1 MSRQKQNI
9 NIKVKG
15 LTVKETEVRQ
25 ILSFNIKQFR
35 KRKGLSQA
43 KLAERMK
50 ISTNYLSDIETCR
63 GWVSPLSLAKL
74 AGALEIEVF
83 ELFSPPK
90 NKPMNTATLMN
101 RCLDDLSAS
110 LKQSFEKSLD
120 DTIKKMRKT
129 L

>member
-1 MSRQKQNI
+1 
-9 NIKVKG
+9 
-15 LTVKETEVRQ
+15 VKETEVRQ
-25 ILSFNIKQFR
+25 ILSFNIKLFR

-90 NKPMNTATLMN
+90 NKPMKAAAIMD

-110 LKQSFEKSLD
+110 LKQSLEKSLD

>member
-1 MSRQKQNI
+1 M
-9 NIKVKG
+9 
-15 LTVKETEVRQ
+15 KEIEVRQ

-43 KLAERMK
+43 KLAEKVK

-90 NKPMNTATLMN
+90 QKPMGSATIIN
-101 RCLDDLSAS
+101 RCLDDLSTS

-120 DTIKKMRKT
+120 DTIRKMRKT
-129 L
+129 I

>member
-1 MSRQKQNI
+1 M
-9 NIKVKG
+9 
-15 LTVKETEVRQ
+15 KETEVRQ
-25 ILSFNIKQFR
+25 ILGFNIKLFR

-43 KLAERMK
+43 KLAEKMK

-90 NKPMNTATLMN
+90 NKPIDSSALMN

-110 LKQSFEKSLD
+110 LIRSFEKSLD

>member
-1 MSRQKQNI
+1 M
-9 NIKVKG
+9 
-15 LTVKETEVRQ
+15 KESEVRQ

-74 AGALEIEVF
+74 AGALDIEVF

-90 NKPMNTATLMN
+90 NKPADISAVMN
-101 RCLDDLSAS
+101 RCLDDISAS
-110 LKQSFEKSLD
+110 IKHSFEKSLD

>member
-1 MSRQKQNI
+1 
-9 NIKVKG
+9 
-15 LTVKETEVRQ
+15 VKETEVRQ
-25 ILSFNIKQFR
+25 ILSFNIKLFR

-43 KLAERMK
+43 RLAEKMK
-50 ISTNYLSDIETCR
+50 ISTNYLSDIETGR

-90 NKPMNTATLMN
+90 NTPMDASAVMN
-101 RCLDDLSAS
+101 RCLDDLSSS
-110 LKQSFEKSLD
+110 LIESFEKSLD
-120 DTIKKMRKT
+120 NTIKKMRKT